1 MDGRGENPLNLILVV
16 FALFLR
22 DVTNYGLIRKLSL
35 RRVLCWCLNVLF
47 LMTFLWLTRLK
58 NVRSQIKFNALF
70 LVLFKCI
77 FIVRLL

>member
-1 MDGRGENPLNLILVV
+1 MDGRGENPLNLILEV

-35 RRVLCWCLNVLF
+35 RRVLCWCLNVLS

-58 NVRSQIKFNALF
+58 KCTYSNQIQ
-70 LVLFKCI
+70 C
-77 FIVRLL
+77 FISGFV